1 MKNQS
6 SQLFKEVVTK
16 VPQWENVP
24 VGTKF
29 KAKIEGIWCEGRIQ
43 KEGSDIYLCQNEKN
57 GSDADNKLGYHH
69 SWTIND
75 GSIDKLKSN
84 SVEIFDLELDPTF
97 KPLPEWDG
105 NYIADYKPVI
115 GRGHVKFG
123 CKIVSNE
130 DIRKLVSMLVD

>member
-1 MKNQS
+1 MNNQS
-6 SQLFKEVVTK
+6 LFKEVVTK

-29 KAKIEGIWCEGRIQ
+29 KAKIEGTWCEGRIQ

-57 GSDADNKLGYHH
+57 GSDADNKLGYHN

-97 KPLPEWDG
+97 QAPWNKKIAG
-105 NYIADYKPVI
+105 YIPSIHEGYVT
-115 GRGHVKFG
+115 FG
-123 CKIVSNE
+123 CKTVTND
-130 DIRKLVSMLVD
+130 DIRELVKHLKD

>member
-1 MKNQS
+1 MNNQS
-6 SQLFKEVVTK
+6 LFKEVVTK

-24 VGTKF
+24 AGTKF
-29 KAKIEGIWCEGRIQ
+29 KAKIEGMWCEGRIQ
-43 KEGSDIYLCQNEKN
+43 KEGDTIYLCQNVKN

-97 KPLPEWDG
+97 QAPWNKNIAG
-105 NYIADYKPVI
+105 YIPSIHEGYVM
-115 GRGHVKFG
+115 FG
-123 CKIVSNE
+123 CKTVTND
-130 DIRKLVSMLVD
+130 DIRELVKHLKDAK